1 MRPSIAAEAI
11 TKCIN
16 VKQPLFLWGQPGVG
30 KSAVTKQ
37 VAKHANLELVDLR
50 LSLLDS
56 VDLRGFPHMVSNRMH
71 FAVPVFLPIDPDS
84 TGLLFLDEMNA
95 APPAVQSAA
104 YQLVL
109 DRRIGEYKLPDGW
122 AIIAAGNRETDQGIT
137 YTMPAPLA
145 NRFTH
150 IDFDP
155 NFDDWRAWAMQN
167 DIKPEIINFIN
178 FRPGLLN
185 DFDPDKRAFPTP
197 RSWEFVSRITDSSA
211 SVEVERGLIAGSIG
225 EGAAAEL
232 AGFLKI
238 YRNLPNPDA
247 VLMNPKTAD
256 VPTDPATLYALCGA
270 LSSRASEA
278 NFDRLVEYCGRMKPE
293 FQVLCI
299 RDAVTRA
306 GELAHTS
313 AFSTWAIQN
322 ASVLI

>member
-1 MRPSIAAEAI
+1 MRPSLATEAI
-11 TKCIN
+11 KKAIE

-30 KSAVTKQ
+30 KSAVTRD
-37 VAKHANLELVDLR
+37 VSNALSLDLIDLR

-56 VDLRGFPHMVSNRMH
+56 VDLRGFPHMIGNRMH
-71 FAVPVFLPIDPDS
+71 FATPIFLPTEPDS
-84 TGLLFLDEMNA
+84 KGILFLDEMNA

-122 AIIAAGNRETDQGIT
+122 AIVAAGNRETDQGVT

-150 IDFDP
+150 IDFEVH
-155 NFDDWRAWAMQN
+155 FDDWRAWAVHN
-167 DIKPEIINFIN
+167 NIKPEIVNFIS
-178 FRPGLLN
+178 FRPNLLN

-197 RSWEFVSRITDSSA
+197 RSWEFVSKIIDGSA
-211 SVEVERGLIAGSIG
+211 TPEVERALISGSVG
-225 EGAAAEL
+225 DGASAEL

-247 VLMNPKTAD
+247 VLMNPKKAD

-270 LSSRASEA
+270 LSARASEA
-278 NFDRLVEYCGRMKPE
+278 NFDRLVEYCERMKPE
-293 FQVLCI
+293 FQVLCV
-299 RDAVTRA
+299 RDSVTRNRD
-306 GELAHTS
+306 LAHTG
-313 AFSTWAIQN
+313 AFNKWAVAN

>member
-1 MRPSIAAEAI
+1 MRPIHVSEAAKKCVD
-11 TKCIN
+11 TKQAVFI
-16 VKQPLFLWGQPGVG
+16 WGPPGGG
-30 KSAVTKQ
+30 KSSVIRQ
-37 VAKHANLELVDLR
+37 LANETGQQLIDLR

-56 VDLRGFPHMVSNRMH
+56 VDLRGFPHMVGNRMH
-71 FAVPVFLPIDPDS
+71 FATPVFLPVERDS
-84 TGLLFLDEMNA
+84 KGILFLDEMNA
-95 APPAVQSAA
+95 APPAVQAAA

-109 DRRIGEYKLPDGW
+109 DRRIGEYQLPDGW
-122 AIIAAGNRETDQGIT
+122 AIIAAGNRETDQGVT

-150 IDFDP
+150 IDFDVH
-155 NFDDWRAWAMQN
+155 FDDWRAWAVTSG
-167 DIKPEIINFIN
+167 IKSEVTNFIN
-178 FRPGLLN
+178 FRPNLLM

-197 RSWEFVSRITDSSA
+197 RSWEFVSKIIDNA
-211 SVEVERGLIAGSIG
+211 QSVEVERALISGSVG

-247 VLMNPKTAD
+247 VLMNPKKAE

-278 NFDRLVEYCGRMKPE
+278 NFDRLIEYCMRMRPE

-299 RDAVTRA
+299 RDATQRNRKL
-306 GELAHTS
+306 GHTK
-313 AFSTWAIQN
+313 AFDTWALANIN
-322 ASVLI
+322 VLV